1 MKNELGKWL
10 MDIAKYLTTAV
21 ILTSILGDIQ
31 NKIVLYSVT
40 FVAVICSLGWGLWLV
55 RDNNKKQDKEE

>member
-1 MKNELGKWL
+1 

-31 NKIVLYSVT
+31 NKVVLYSVT

-55 RDNNKKQDKEE
+55 RDNKKQDKEE

>member
-1 MKNELGKWL
+1 

-21 ILTSILGDIQ
+21 ILTSTLGDIQ